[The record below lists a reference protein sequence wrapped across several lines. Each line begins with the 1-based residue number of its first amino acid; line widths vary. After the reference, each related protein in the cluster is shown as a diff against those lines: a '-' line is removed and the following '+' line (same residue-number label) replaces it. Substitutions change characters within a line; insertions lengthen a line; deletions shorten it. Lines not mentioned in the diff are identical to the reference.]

1 MPFPVDGS
9 VSLEYGCTVSV
20 SQVTASVVQVRRP
33 PFMPAAA
40 SVRRYSRKQVHAR
53 EIPRRALCDSD
64 QWVAAT
70 PFLSPVGS
78 YSHDTKEPPPP
89 QTPVLVALAAQ
100 SDAHTRLTHH
110 TQLCRRG
117 KITFGTK
124 EVHQDTVVRHRR
136 YDNCDI
142 SSRGGGAALHS
153 PTHALQYQRIRDLQF
168 VTHGR
173 QKLCEDN
180 TCSARRLTNRTIPPA
195 AARLPYTRQLSSPCS
210 KIPAQ
215 SSQRNV
221 LQIVR
226 RVPCEIGATG
236 TEERP

>member
-1 MPFPVDGS
+1 MTFTLSPRQHCVVEGRPTSGCTAPCGCRCPSARKAAMSDIPRRLELTFIYERSCIMPFPVDGS

-78 YSHDTKEPPPP
+78 YSHDTTEPPPP

-110 TQLCRRG
+110 TQLCRHG

-142 SSRGGGAALHS
+142 SSGGGSKHS
-153 PTHALQYQRIRDLQF
+153 PS
-168 VTHGR
+168 
-173 QKLCEDN
+173 N
-180 TCSARRLTNRTIPPA
+180 TCAAVSKDSRLTI
-195 AARLPYTRQLSSPCS
+195 
-210 KIPAQ
+210 
-215 SSQRNV
+215 RNTW
-221 LQIVR
+221 
-226 RVPCEIGATG
+226 AT
-236 TEERP
+236 EVM